1 MFQLT
6 KSLLQAL
13 SFFGKMNPPKERNSK
28 MKEKFMNGLLTLA
41 GKMQSNSVLSAVKDA
56 FVDNMPVVIWGAF
69 CTLFQFVLCQ
79 VGGVPDPK
87 TGELIYYVSLANV
100 PGFAWLHSLNPIFTT
115 ANYGCMNFMAVAIC
129 VLVAMHFAENIG
141 HPNDKTV
148 PAVALASFVTLINTT
163 ASTTTESGETVT
175 ISNVVASSY
184 TSATGLFVGL
194 LVGILSTLLY
204 VKLVDSG
211 KLKISL
217 PDSVPPNVS
226 QSFAVL
232 FPTIITILCV
242 SIVGYICSMFGLT
255 MFDII
260 KTIMAPVENIMTG
273 LPGYLVVLFLMQ
285 LLWWFGIHGPNV
297 MGAVTSPFMTKMM
310 ATNLALYQAGEG
322 VSASGVYY
330 QAGSP
335 YSIIASPFEA
345 GWRCPTGSGIT
356 GGLIIAVLLFS
367 KRDDFKAIA
376 KLAIPCGIFNINEP
390 IIFGIPMVMNPM
402 FAVPFFLAPIA
413 CASLGY
419 LVQYLGLCPLFVISV
434 PWTTPVGLF
443 GFLASSG
450 NIMGGIWQAVIIIAV
465 STLIYTPFVIA
476 SNRQE
481 EAA

>member
-1 MFQLT
+1 
-6 KSLLQAL
+6 
-13 SFFGKMNPPKERNSK
+13 

-41 GKMQSNSVLSAVKDA
+41 GKMQSNVVLSAIKDA
-56 FVDNMPVVIWGAF
+56 FIDNMPVVIWGAF

-87 TGELIYYVSLANV
+87 TGEMIYYISLANV
-100 PGFAWLHSLNPIFTT
+100 PGFAWLQTLTPIFTT
-115 ANYGCMNFMAVAIC
+115 ANYGCMNFMAVAVC
-129 VLVAMHFAENIG
+129 VLVSMHFAENIG

-184 TSATGLFVGL
+184 TKADGLFVGL
-194 LVGILSTLLY
+194 LVGILTTLLY

-242 SIVGYICSMFGLT
+242 SIIGYICSMFGLT
-255 MFDII
+255 MFDVI
-260 KTIMAPVENIMTG
+260 KTVMAPVEKIMTG

-310 ATNLALYQAGEG
+310 ATNLELFQSGKG
-322 VSASGVYY
+322 VSASGVFY
-330 QAGSP
+330 QAGSQ
-335 YSIIASPFEA
+335 YSIISSPFEA

-356 GGLIIAVLLFS
+356 GGLIIAILLFS

>member
-1 MFQLT
+1 
-6 KSLLQAL
+6 
-13 SFFGKMNPPKERNSK
+13 

-79 VGGVPDPK
+79 TGGVPDPK
-87 TGELIYYVSLANV
+87 TGEMIYYISLANV
-100 PGFAWLHSLNPIFTT
+100 PGFAWLESLTPIFTT

-129 VLVAMHFAENIG
+129 VLVSMHYAENIG
-141 HPNDKTV
+141 HANDKTV

-184 TSATGLFVGL
+184 TKADGLFVGL
-194 LVGILSTLLY
+194 LVGVLATLLY

-232 FPTIITILCV
+232 FPTIITILIV
-242 SIVGYICSMFGLT
+242 SIIGYICSMFGLT
-255 MFDII
+255 LFDVIT
-260 KTIMAPVENIMTG
+260 TIMKPVEKIMTG
-273 LPGYLVVLFLMQ
+273 LPGYIVVVLIMQ

-297 MGAVTSPFMTKMM
+297 MSAVTTPFMTKMM
-310 ATNLALYQAGEG
+310 ATNLELYQAGEG
-322 VSASGVYY
+322 VTASGVFYT
-330 QAGSP
+330 AGSK
-335 YSIIASPFEA
+335 YSIIANPFA
-345 GWRCPTGSGIT
+345 SGWFSSTGSGIT
-356 GGLIIAVLLFS
+356 MGLIVAIMLFS

-376 KLAIPCGIFNINEP
+376 KLAIPCGLFNINEP
-390 IIFGIPMVMNPM
+390 IIFGIPMVMNAM
-402 FAVPFFLAPIA
+402 FAVPFFLAPVA
-413 CASLGY
+413 CVCCGY
-419 LVQYLGLCPLFVISV
+419 LVQSLGLCPLFVIDV

-450 NIMGGIWQAVIIIAV
+450 NIMGAIWQVVIIVGV

-476 SNRQE
+476 ANRQE
-481 EAA
+481 TAA

>member
-1 MFQLT
+1 
-6 KSLLQAL
+6 
-13 SFFGKMNPPKERNSK
+13 

-41 GKMQSNSVLSAVKDA
+41 GKMQSNSVLSAIKDS

-79 VGGVPDPK
+79 TGGVPDPK

-100 PGFAWLHSLNPIFTT
+100 PGFGWLHSLNPIFTT

-129 VLVAMHFAENIG
+129 VLVAMHYAENIG

-148 PAVALASFVTLINTT
+148 PAVALASFVTLINTS
-163 ASTTTESGETVT
+163 ASTTTEAGETVT

-194 LVGILSTLLY
+194 IVGILTTLLY

-255 MFDII
+255 MFDVI
-260 KTIMAPVENIMTG
+260 KTMMAPVEKIMTG

-297 MGAVTSPFMTKMM
+297 MGAVTS
-310 ATNLALYQAGEG
+310 
-322 VSASGVYY
+322 SGVFY

-450 NIMGGIWQAVIIIAV
+450 NIMGGIWQAVIIIAA

-476 SNRQE
+476 SNRQKE
-481 EAA
+481 VAA

>member
-1 MFQLT
+1 
-6 KSLLQAL
+6 
-13 SFFGKMNPPKERNSK
+13 

-41 GKMQSNSVLSAVKDA
+41 GKMQSNSVLSAVRDA
-56 FVDNMPVVIWGAF
+56 FVDNMPVVMWGAF
-69 CTLFQFVLCQ
+69 CTLFQYVLCQ

-100 PGFAWLHSLNPIFTT
+100 PGFGWLHSLNPIFTT

-129 VLVAMHFAENIG
+129 VLIAMHYAENIG

-148 PAVALASFVTLINTT
+148 PAVALASFVTLINTS
-163 ASTTTESGETVT
+163 ASTTTEAGEAVT

-184 TSATGLFVGL
+184 TSANGLFVG
-194 LVGILSTLLY
+194 VRGGILSTLLY

-255 MFDII
+255 MFDVI
-260 KTIMAPVENIMTG
+260 KTMMAPVEKIMTG

-322 VSASGVYY
+322 VSASGVFY

-450 NIMGGIWQAVIIIAV
+450 NIMGGIWQAVIIIAA

-476 SNRQE
+476 SNRQKE
-481 EAA
+481 VAA